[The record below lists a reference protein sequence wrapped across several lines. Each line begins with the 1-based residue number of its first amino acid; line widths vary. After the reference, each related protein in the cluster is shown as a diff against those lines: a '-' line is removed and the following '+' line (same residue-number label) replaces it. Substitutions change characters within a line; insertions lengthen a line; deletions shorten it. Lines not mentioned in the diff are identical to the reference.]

1 MTSRWCV
8 WIACGWL
15 SAGVSAGYG
24 EDPAGSIAERMAP
37 LHLREAQS
45 YTLAIAAAPATPLRL
60 ETTPVFRWQN
70 LLHEGSQL
78 GDLFIWTDRGRPEAI
93 ATVFSQAE
101 GERRLIVHE
110 FHTLSDRPLQVAA
123 PGDVPNGWQPAES
136 CRWCR
141 WRMRRPSPLSRRL
154 GCGR

>member
-1 MTSRWCV
+1 MTSRWLCV
-8 WIACGWL
+8 DRVRLAR
-15 SAGVSAGYG
+15 AGVSAGYG

-37 LHLREAQS
+37 LHLRKAQS

-123 PGDVPNGWQPAES
+123 PVMCRTAGSRES

-141 WRMRRPSPLSRRL
+141 WRMRRPSPLGRRL